1 MKIGVTGATG
11 FIGRKLCKALNES
24 DFEVYKF
31 VRREPKNENE
41 IYWKPSK
48 KEIDQEKFESL
59 DAVIHLAGESIAP
72 KDCLLYTSPSPRD
85 RTRSRMPSSA

>member
-1 MKIGVTGATG
+1 MKIGVTGASG
-11 FIGRKLCKALNES
+11 FIGRKLCKALIES

-31 VRREPKNENE
+31 VRREPKNDSE

-59 DAVIHLAGESIAP
+59 DAIIHSWRKYCTKRYFWI
-72 KDCLLYTSPSPRD
+72 PSFCWWK
-85 RTRSRMPSSA
+85 ME

>member
-1 MKIGVTGATG
+1 MKIGVTGASG
-11 FIGRKLCKALNES
+11 FIGRKLCKALIES

-31 VRREPKNENE
+31 VRREPKNDSE

-59 DAVIHLAGESIAP
+59 DAVNMNPMTDDFPIGNPLPAS
-72 KDCLLYTSPSPRD
+72 
-85 RTRSRMPSSA
+85 

>member
-1 MKIGVTGATG
+1 MK
-11 FIGRKLCKALNES
+11 
-24 DFEVYKF
+24 
-31 VRREPKNENE
+31 KNENE

-72 KDCLLYTSPSPRD
+72 KDISLSIYC
-85 RTRSRMPSSA
+85 